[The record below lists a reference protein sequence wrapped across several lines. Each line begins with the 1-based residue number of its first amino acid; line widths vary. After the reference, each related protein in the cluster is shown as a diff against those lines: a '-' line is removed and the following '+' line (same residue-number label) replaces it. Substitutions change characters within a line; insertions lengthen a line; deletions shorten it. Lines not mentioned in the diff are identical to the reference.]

1 MLTSEN
7 IDKVSSSFLAAQK
20 KIDVV
25 KKDIAHGHFK
35 GKFYA
40 DINSVINS
48 IKDILNENG
57 ITITQPINGTSVE
70 TYLLHE
76 SGQYIGSSTPIV
88 CAKPNDPQALGSA
101 ITYSRRYG
109 LQALVGLP
117 AEDDDGEKA
126 MGRPADS
133 KNPPAGTP
141 ARKVAT
147 VNNSGDF

>member
-1 MLTSEN
+1 MLLSQQ
-7 IDKVSSSFLAAQK
+7 IDKISPAFLAAQK
-20 KIDVV
+20 KIEGV

-48 IKDILNENG
+48 IKEILNANG
-57 ITITQPINGTSVE
+57 ITITQPINGASVE

-117 AEDDDGEKA
+117 AEDDDGEAA
-126 MGRPADS
+126 MGRGRSTQVTTQPKA
-133 KNPPAGTP
+133 
-141 ARKVAT
+141 
-147 VNNSGDF
+147 VNNDF